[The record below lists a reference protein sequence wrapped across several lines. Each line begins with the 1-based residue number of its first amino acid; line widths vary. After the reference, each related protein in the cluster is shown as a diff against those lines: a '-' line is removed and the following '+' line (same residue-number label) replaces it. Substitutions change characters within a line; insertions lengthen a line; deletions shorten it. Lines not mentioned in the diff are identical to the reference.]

1 MIIYT
6 SILILIFNFNHN
18 IVMPHSFFKKKKT
31 CCTMMYDELS
41 NYLFITCAKSLDKA
55 HKA

>member
-1 MIIYT
+1 
-6 SILILIFNFNHN
+6 
-18 IVMPHSFFKKKKT
+18 MPHSFFKKKKT